1 LEKNKHQKWI
11 TSDHHH
17 HDQYGKWNKSLQTLT
32 AVESSIINSTMLP
45 QIAILAWVFLGEP
58 LNLRQILG
66 LGLVTIGIVIVQV
79 WRGKR
84 Q

>member
-45 QIAILAWVFLGEP
+45 QIAILAWLLLGETDF
-58 LNLRQILG
+58 G
-66 LGLVTIGIVIVQV
+66 VTIGND
-79 WRGKR
+79 WHSGCAGLEGEKPL
-84 Q
+84 